1 MTTKPDTSPRKRN
14 RTGENPRFSVSVP
27 PQVHARICA
36 RARQQNT
43 SPGAWIL
50 ARIQRVPEP
59 PPLPLSFVFPDLIA
73 VRMLLAG
80 VRVDLRVVMDRAL
93 RAYEDRADEQALT
106 SAWRHVHEVL
116 LRIEARCALPAAT
129 EHDDPP

>member
-1 MTTKPDTSPRKRN
+1 MTTKADRAPRKRN
-14 RTGENPRFSVSVP
+14 RTGEKPRFSVSVP

-36 RARQQNT
+36 RARQQNI

-50 ARIQRVPEP
+50 ARLQHVPEP
-59 PPLPLSFVFPDLIA
+59 PPLPLSFVFPDLAA

-80 VRVDLRVVMDRAL
+80 LRVDLRVVMDRAL
-93 RAYEDRADEQALT
+93 CAYEDRADEQELT
-106 SAWRHVHEVL
+106 RAWQHVQDAL
-116 LRIEARCALPAAT
+116 LRIEARCALPAAA